1 MFCIKTIVLMTL
13 GFFVSFS
20 IFRISYQTGKD
31 NDAAGWEISGF
42 GGSRN
47 VENSQVY
54 RHLERL
60 PFRAMAETSLF
71 YWAVYAGKILLLTSD
86 RRSLY
91 NRNTISDHWSLQGGF
106 VRCQK
111 ELHLHPNNRQHVE
124 AK

>member
-13 GFFVSFS
+13 GFSVSFS

-31 NDAAGWEISGF
+31 NDAASWEISGF

-71 YWAVYAGKILLLTSD
+71 YWAVYAG
-86 RRSLY
+86 
-91 NRNTISDHWSLQGGF
+91 RNFNLDKRPSVAI
-106 VRCQK
+106 
-111 ELHLHPNNRQHVE
+111 
-124 AK
+124 

>member
-13 GFFVSFS
+13 GFSVSFS

-54 RHLERL
+54 RHLESL

-71 YWAVYAGKILLLTSD
+71 YWQYMQEEISILTSD

-91 NRNTISDHWSLQGGF
+91 N
-106 VRCQK
+106 
-111 ELHLHPNNRQHVE
+111 
-124 AK
+124 

>member
-13 GFFVSFS
+13 GFFVSSS

-31 NDAAGWEISGF
+31 NDAADWEISGF

-60 PFRAMAETSLF
+60 PFLYRIRYNRCYTETSIIPKSPWKADKAWLLAEIFGITF
-71 YWAVYAGKILLLTSD
+71 YWILYS
-86 RRSLY
+86 RKQKMPPRH
-91 NRNTISDHWSLQGGF
+91 RNS
-106 VRCQK
+106 V
-111 ELHLHPNNRQHVE
+111 
-124 AK
+124 

>member
-60 PFRAMAETSLF
+60 PCLPRIRDKNSYTESQIIPNTSKK
-71 YWAVYAGKILLLTSD
+71 VSNSG
-86 RRSLY
+86 
-91 NRNTISDHWSLQGGF
+91 IS
-106 VRCQK
+106 
-111 ELHLHPNNRQHVE
+111 
-124 AK
+124 